1 MLVRIDGQGV
11 FGWPIGHHSELLTE
25 QDVVRIPYR
34 VSRSG
39 RTAWELIIPRKRI
52 TIIRTVNLYHTL
64 RQSAI
69 DALEWGIGFY
79 LPRVGFH
86 PWEAQA
92 VFPVTVRETEAVS
105 TWRQLWYAYALAW
118 KGERSKFALSP
129 AMATRLLEDDE
140 TTRALSR
147 RHFSTYFGGR
157 IIRRRDGEW
166 MLLFK

>member
-1 MLVRIDGQGV
+1 MNVVRFDGQGV
-11 FGWPIGHHSELLTE
+11 AGWPMDHNSKLLQDTE
-25 QDVVRIPYR
+25 VVRVPYR
-34 VSRSG
+34 SSRSG

-52 TIIRTVNLYHTL
+52 PVKRVNLYYVL
-64 RQSAI
+64 REAAI

-92 VFPVTVRETEAVS
+92 VFPATVRETEAVS
-105 TWRQLWYAYALAW
+105 NWRQLWYSFALAW

-129 AMATRLLEDDE
+129 AMATRLLLEDA
-140 TTRALSR
+140 RAISK
-147 RHFSTYFGGR
+147 RHFITYFGGR

-166 MLLFK
+166 ELLFRFK

>member
-25 QDVVRIPYR
+25 QDVVRLPYR
-34 VSRSG
+34 TSRSG
-39 RTAWELIIPRKRI
+39 LTVWEIIIPRKWVSIVKR
-52 TIIRTVNLYHTL
+52 VNLYHTL

-92 VFPVTVRETEAVS
+92 VFPATVRETEAVS
-105 TWRQLWYAYALAW
+105 NWRQLWYAFALAW
-118 KGERSKFALSP
+118 KGERKKFALSP
-129 AMATRLLEDDE
+129 AMATRLLEDE
-140 TTRALSR
+140 TTRAISK
-147 RHFSTYFGGR
+147 RHFSTYFGGQFVHLKS
-157 IIRRRDGEW
+157 GEW